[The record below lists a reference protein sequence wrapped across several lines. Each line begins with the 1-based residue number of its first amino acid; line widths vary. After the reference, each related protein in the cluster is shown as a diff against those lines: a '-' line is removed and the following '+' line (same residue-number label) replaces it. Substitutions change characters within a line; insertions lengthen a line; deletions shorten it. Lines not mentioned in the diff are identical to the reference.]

1 MNKYLLTPLILT
13 VAALIC
19 SIAVSCSPHD
29 SDSDMVVEQ
38 LSEERIDNM
47 LKHIAMNSDDLNMDS
62 MRNTAIFVM
71 HDKSSDQYHDSFWE
85 NSSPESLLALSIG
98 MVAVIMPFLFGVAVV
113 MLILR
118 YLRRKRLDKYHIIE
132 LALERGMP
140 LPDSFYLS
148 DTRSN
153 NNTPR
158 SAIVWMGW
166 GICLA
171 GFFILIDG
179 EAMAMLALIPF
190 FIGVARGVTYLINR
204 HDSRSEK
211 TDNNTPF
218 NGEEC

>member
-19 SIAVSCSPHD
+19 SIAVSCTPHD
-29 SDSDMVVEQ
+29 SDPDMYIEQ
-38 LSEERIDNM
+38 LSKERINNM
-47 LKHIAMNSDDLNMDS
+47 LKHISMNSDDLNMDS
-62 MRNTAIFVM
+62 MRNTVIFVVQ
-71 HDKSSDQYHDSFWE
+71 DKNADEHYDSFWK
-85 NSSPESLLALSIG
+85 NSSPEGILALSIG
-98 MVAVIMPFLFGVAVV
+98 MAAVLMPFLFGVTVV
-113 MLILR
+113 LLILR
-118 YLRRKRLDKYHIIE
+118 YFRKKRLDKYHIIE

-153 NNTPR
+153 KNTPR